1 MKYWSLIIF
10 LLGSIQ
16 LFAQIKDAEIEE
28 KDGNKYYV
36 HIVQAGNSLWGIHN
50 LYNVNVDDIVATNPG
65 VENGVKEGQRLLIPI
80 IDKSIAIAPT
90 MTPEIKHVVKAQETM
105 YGISKKYGVTVE
117 QIIAANPST
126 SKGLKLGQELIIPS
140 MDAAKIITTIPLP
153 NKNVII
159 SFSDTIIDHLVLAHE
174 TLYSISKRF
183 MVPVVDL
190 QSMNELKNSKIR
202 PGDII
207 KIPIKNEKLQKTE
220 VRVVKPIDSPK
231 DNITSLINIKN
242 EYSIAILLPFFLDK
256 GKGYSESISDVA
268 TQFYMGAQLAID
280 SLNELGLKSKVYIY
294 DCLNDTLSIKEILD
308 KKEFDHMDLIIG
320 PLFSDKMTFVAKWCK
335 IHSVKYVC
343 PVAANMEVLK
353 GNPYVFAAIPSDI
366 TLFEGAAKYLL
377 NNPEQHQIVLVKP
390 INEKDIALYNSFRS
404 AYLNSPFIG
413 TRPKLIET
421 NLQDFKTFIKKD
433 GNTFFVVPTLDEV
446 TAKKFMN
453 SLVASSNNVTGTIS
467 VFGTKEWL
475 TFDGVSISTK
485 NKFNFHFSAPNDFNY
500 GHDSTKKLAKK
511 YRKKYGADLPKMAV
525 QGFDVV
531 LYFCVKYLLDQK
543 PGDGVMSDIN
553 MVQKGIG
560 NGYENNNCFILKQQD
575 FEIIK
580 LMETNESK

>member
-320 PLFSDKMTFVAKWCK
+320 HLILHCLKVPL
-335 IHSVKYVC
+335 
-343 PVAANMEVLK
+343 
-353 GNPYVFAAIPSDI
+353 
-366 TLFEGAAKYLL
+366 
-377 NNPEQHQIVLVKP
+377 
-390 INEKDIALYNSFRS
+390 
-404 AYLNSPFIG
+404 
-413 TRPKLIET
+413 
-421 NLQDFKTFIKKD
+421 
-433 GNTFFVVPTLDEV
+433 NT
-446 TAKKFMN
+446 
-453 SLVASSNNVTGTIS
+453 
-467 VFGTKEWL
+467 
-475 TFDGVSISTK
+475 
-485 NKFNFHFSAPNDFNY
+485 Y
-500 GHDSTKKLAKK
+500 
-511 YRKKYGADLPKMAV
+511 
-525 QGFDVV
+525 
-531 LYFCVKYLLDQK
+531 
-543 PGDGVMSDIN
+543 
-553 MVQKGIG
+553 
-560 NGYENNNCFILKQQD
+560 
-575 FEIIK
+575 
-580 LMETNESK
+580 